1 MRESMVGFRTRDDGV
16 TATEYAIMLALIIVA
31 VISVIHTVGDTSSG
45 IWANDVNKI
54 QNAVQGP

>member
-1 MRESMVGFRTRDDGV
+1 MRQSTVGFPTRDDGA
-16 TATEYAIMLALIIVA
+16 TAAEYAIMLALIIAA

-45 IWANDVNKI
+45 IWASDVNKI